1 MPDLSWSGWSTIVSI
16 LLALI
21 PTVFRFRQVLFTSKD
36 LVTEIVGLVVLMAG
50 LLLYAVTVPQWLQIQ
65 GQIAQLSA
73 HSSPTLAQEIQSLH
87 ILFFGSI
94 GVMMLGGLLTVF
106 GLIGRLTGRLTTSTK
121 KK

>member
-21 PTVFRFRQVLFTSKD
+21 PTLFRFREVLSKSKD
-36 LVTEIVGLVVLMAG
+36 LVTEIVGIVVLIGG

-65 GQIAQLSA
+65 GQITQLSA
-73 HSSPTLAQEIQSLH
+73 HSSPTLAQEAQSLH

-106 GLIGRLTGRLTTSTK
+106 GLIGRMTTTSTK